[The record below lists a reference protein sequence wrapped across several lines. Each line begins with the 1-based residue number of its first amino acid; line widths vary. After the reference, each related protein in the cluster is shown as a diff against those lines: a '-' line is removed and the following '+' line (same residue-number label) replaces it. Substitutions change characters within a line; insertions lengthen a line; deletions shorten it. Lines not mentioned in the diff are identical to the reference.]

1 MGSSGRLYA
10 ELGVTAG
17 CSEDELERAYRRRR
31 AQVHPDRLEGDDGP
45 WRRLAAVWAVLGTP
59 ASRHLYD
66 AGFTTDEDVLPGGDV
81 TAVAELDQLV
91 LLCGATVAVRG
102 HVVVVPPG
110 SAPGDRVRVAGAGAP
125 GSPPGDLVV
134 VLEETGALFQRR
146 GSGLDL
152 EVTLPVTWL
161 ELYRRDVLEVTTPWG
176 VRLVELPGGPLPPQV
191 LRLPGY
197 GVRRGGDHGDLLVRL
212 LALPP
217 PGGDQHL
224 LRALSLLQ
232 AGAGARLREKVEA
245 DARLTTPRPPPEEA
259 AATPEAH
266 DAL

>member
-1 MGSSGRLYA
+1 MGSSGRLYV
-10 ELGVTAG
+10 ELGVAPD
-17 CSEDELERAYRRRR
+17 CSDEDLDRAYRRRR
-31 AQVHPDRLEGDDGP
+31 AQVHPDRLEGDEGP
-45 WRRLAAVWAVLGTP
+45 WRRLAAVWAVLGMP

-66 AGFTTDEDVLPGGDV
+66 AGFTTDEDVLPGDDV
-81 TAVAELDQLV
+81 MMVAELDQLV
-91 LLCGATVAVRG
+91 LLRGGTVVVRG
-102 HVVVVPPG
+102 HDVVVPPG
-110 SAPGDRVRVAGAGAP
+110 SAPGERVRVAGAGAP

-134 VLEETGALFQRR
+134 VLQETGVLFQRR
-146 GSGLDL
+146 GSGRDL

-176 VRLVELPGGPLPPQV
+176 ARLVELPGGPLPPQV

-197 GVRRGGDHGDLLVRL
+197 GVRRGADHGDLLVRL

-224 LRALSLLQ
+224 LRALTLLQ

-245 DARLTTPRPPPEEA
+245 DARLTTPRPPPGEA
-259 AATPEAH
+259 APSEAH